1 MRIIR
6 NGRHF
11 GLALALL
18 LVAAAGCSGTE
29 KSICDKGRQCL
40 GGNDLDYNACVQTW
54 IYEGKIASDYGC
66 SDAFSTYVTCVD
78 TTSTCDTTLGI
89 KTFKNSC
96 SAQKS
101 ALDSC
106 EKAASVKGDNHFLSS
121 QPSSQTDSK

>member
-18 LVAAAGCSGTE
+18 LVTAAGCSGTE

-40 GGNDLDYNACVQTW
+40 GGNDLDYNACVQKW
-54 IYEGKIASDYGC
+54 IYDGKIASDYSC
-66 SDAFSTYVTCVD
+66 SEAFDTYITCVD

-89 KTFKNSC
+89 KNLKNSC
-96 SAQKS
+96 NAQAS
-101 ALDSC
+101 ALESC
-106 EKAASVKGDNHFLSS
+106 KKAASVKGDDHFLTTQQSV
-121 QPSSQTDSK
+121 QPVSK